1 MARSAHGKCRLSRR
15 AILLI
20 VVGGLL
26 VAPFFA
32 PYDAA
37 KTAASDALQ
46 LPGPAHWMG
55 TDALGRD
62 VWSRLLAGGQ
72 QTLLQALA
80 AATLASVGGV
90 AAGAIGALG
99 RRWQAIPVRALFT
112 ALLAVP
118 PIVWSLAILTLLGSG
133 RGPLIV
139 AVAVPLTALMAAM
152 SRSVILGIS
161 ARQYVAAARASGATE
176 LRVVINT
183 ILPNCIGHINR
194 YSAILFAY
202 AILNAAAL
210 TFLGFGVPG
219 EPEWG
224 TMLAESRLTL
234 RASPWPA
241 LASGL
246 AITALV
252 WAAISLSRGR
262 DEISG

>member
-1 MARSAHGKCRLSRR
+1 MA
-15 AILLI
+15 
-20 VVGGLL
+20 GLL
-26 VAPFFA
+26 FA
-32 PYDAA
+32 PALAPNDAWR
-37 KTAASDALQ
+37 TSAAEALQ
-46 LPGPAHWMG
+46 PPSPTHLMG

-62 VWSRLLAGGQ
+62 VWSRLLVGGQ

-80 AATLASVGGV
+80 AATLASVLGV
-90 AAGAIGALG
+90 AAGATSALG
-99 RRWQAIPVRALFT
+99 RRWVAIPVRALFT

-133 RGPLIV
+133 RGPLIF
-139 AVAVPLTALMAAM
+139 AVAVPLIALMAAM
-152 SRSVILGIS
+152 SRIVILS
-161 ARQYVAAARASGATE
+161 VNTRPYVTAAYAVGATS

-183 ILPNCIGHINR
+183 ILPNSVNTIGR

-202 AILNAAAL
+202 AIVNATAL
-210 TFLGFGVPG
+210 AFLGFSAPG

-224 TMLAESRLTL
+224 VMLVDSRLSL

-252 WAAISLSRGR
+252 GVAMALSRGR
-262 DEISG
+262 DNVNG